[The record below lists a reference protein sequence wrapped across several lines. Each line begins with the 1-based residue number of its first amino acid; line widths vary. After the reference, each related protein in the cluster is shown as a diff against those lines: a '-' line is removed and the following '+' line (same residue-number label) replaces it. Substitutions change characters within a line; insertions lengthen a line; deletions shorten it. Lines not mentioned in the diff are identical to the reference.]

1 MASLETILGKGAP
14 SYGRS
19 ISGVIK
25 TGGPTGLM
33 EYVGSKMELPK
44 TAAQLEAEAAAAR
57 TATNEGILSEL
68 GIDTIIGSKRKKNK
82 RYNAATDLVEGD
94 VLGG

>member
-1 MASLETILGKGAP
+1 MASLETILGKGDQP
-14 SYGRS
+14 NGRS

-33 EYVGSKMELPK
+33 DYVGSKTKFK
-44 TAAQLEAEAAAAR
+44 TAAELEAEAAAAR